1 MLPVIR
7 GYSIRACPCIPAK
20 CGGVVT
26 LALENQNLSFKHGNC
41 SNVVVLAGH
50 RGLRDGLDA
59 VLRKSDQP
67 PRLCGV
73 LLQQGVALAAV
84 KQVHTFPKGGK
95 LISIRSTLA
104 SLIHEP

>member
-26 LALENQNLSFKHGNC
+26 LALENQNLSVKHGNC
-41 SNVVVLAGH
+41 SNVVVLAGL

-84 KQVHTFPKGGK
+84 EQVHTFPEGGK
-95 LISIRSTLA
+95 LISSND
-104 SLIHEP
+104 